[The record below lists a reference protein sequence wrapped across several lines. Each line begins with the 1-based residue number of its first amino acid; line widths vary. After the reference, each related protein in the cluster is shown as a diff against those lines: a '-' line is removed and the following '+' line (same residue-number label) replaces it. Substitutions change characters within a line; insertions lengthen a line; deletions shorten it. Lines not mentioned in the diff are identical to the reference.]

1 MKMHPSK
8 LFCLLVVLSFA
19 ALLLPL
25 SGNAAAVSAE
35 PQTQGPVYIVQDGDT
50 LTTIADRFRVSL
62 DALIQANQ
70 IADPNIVVPGTALV
84 IPGIAG
90 YSGVLDTAPVDFGQ
104 TLTSLSRYYRMD
116 AGLLTRINHITSP
129 AELYVGTTLIL
140 PKQSEQA
147 TKLQSVS
154 LSDGQSLLDLSLA
167 LSQNP
172 WALASSNGLSSLW
185 DLLPGED
192 LFTSA
197 AGKSANRQ
205 SGLIGSVS
213 LSPLPLTQ
221 GKTVEIRVDT
231 NSATELQGNLGETPL
246 HFFPLAPNKYVAFQ
260 GIHAMQDPGI
270 VEFNLTAKDT
280 GGSVAAVSQA
290 VLVAEGNY
298 PQDPPLSVDPA
309 TIDPKITGPE
319 DQLVS
324 QVTSQVTASKL
335 WQGQFQPPVA
345 QPYCVKSGFGSR
357 RSYNGGVL
365 KSFHG
370 GTDFGVCNSSD
381 PFSIYAAADG
391 VVAYT
396 GKLEVRGNA
405 TFINHGWGVYT
416 AYFHQSEIL
425 VKPGDVVKAG
435 QLIGKIGAT
444 GRVTGPHLHWEVW
457 VGGVQVDPLQWLGQ
471 AFPF

>member
-1 MKMHPSK
+1 MRPSR
-8 LFCLLVVLSFA
+8 LVCLLVVLSFVV
-19 ALLLPL
+19 LLLPKA
-25 SGNAAAVSAE
+25 SSIATASADT
-35 PQTQGPVYIVQDGDT
+35 QSQGPVYIVQDGDT
-50 LTTIADRFRVSL
+50 LTSIAARFRVSL
-62 DALIQANQ
+62 DVLIQANQ

-90 YSGVLDTAPVDFGQ
+90 FSGVLDTTPVDFGQ

-116 AGLLTRINHITSP
+116 AGLLARINHITSP

-140 PKQSEQA
+140 PKQEEQA
-147 TKLQSVS
+147 VQPQSIS
-154 LSDGQSLLDLSLA
+154 LREGESVLDLSLS

-172 WALASSNGLSSLW
+172 WALVSSNGLASLW
-185 DLLPGED
+185 DPLPGEA
-192 LFTSA
+192 LFASVD
-197 AGKSANRQ
+197 KSVHR
-205 SGLIGSVS
+205 STGLIASVS

-221 GKTVEIRVDT
+221 GKTVQIRVDT
-231 NSATELQGNLGETPL
+231 STAADLQGSLGEAAL
-246 HFFPLAPNKYVAFQ
+246 HFFALAPDQYVALQ
-260 GIHAMQDPGI
+260 GVHAMQDPGI
-270 VEFNLTAKDT
+270 LELNLTAKDNAGT
-280 GGSVAAVSQA
+280 MAAVSQA

-298 PQDPPLSVDPA
+298 PQDPPLSVDPT

-324 QVTSQVTASKL
+324 QITSQVTGSKL
-335 WQGQFQPPVA
+335 WHGQFLPPVA

-370 GTDFGVCNSSD
+370 GTDFGVCNGSD
-381 PFSIYAAADG
+381 PFSIYAVADG

-396 GKLEVRGNA
+396 GQLEVRGNA

-425 VKPGDVVKAG
+425 VKPGDAVKAG

-444 GRVTGPHLHWEVW
+444 GRVTGPHLHWEIW
-457 VGGVQVDPLQWLGQ
+457 VNGIQVDPLQWLGQ

>member
-1 MKMHPSK
+1 MRPSK
-8 LFCLLVVLSFA
+8 LVCLLVALSFVV
-19 ALLLPL
+19 LLLPL
-25 SGNAAAVSAE
+25 SGTAPTASAE
-35 PQTQGPVYIVQDGDT
+35 TQAQGPVYIVQNGDT
-50 LTTIADRFRVSL
+50 LTSIAARFRVSL

-70 IADPNIVVPGTALV
+70 IADPNVVVPGTPLV

-104 TLTSLSRYYRMD
+104 TLTSLSRYYHMD
-116 AGLLTRINHITSP
+116 ATLLTRINHITSP

-140 PKQSEQA
+140 PKQDEQA
-147 TKLQSVS
+147 AKLQNVS
-154 LSDGQSLLDLSLA
+154 LSGGESLLDLSLV

-172 WALASSNGLSSLW
+172 WALASSNGLGSLW
-185 DLLPGED
+185 DPLPGED
-192 LFTSA
+192 LFAPAEKTASRA
-197 AGKSANRQ
+197 
-205 SGLIGSVS
+205 SGLIASVS

-221 GKTVEIRVDT
+221 GKTVEVRVDT
-231 NSATELQGNLGETPL
+231 SSTAELQGSLGETPL
-246 HFFPLAPNKYVAFQ
+246 HFFALAPNQYVALQ

-270 VEFNLTAKDT
+270 VEFNLTAKDGT
-280 GGSVAAVSQA
+280 GSTAAVSQA
-290 VLVAEGNY
+290 VLVVQGNY

-335 WQGQFQPPVA
+335 WQGEFQPPVA
-345 QPYCVKSGFGSR
+345 QPYCIKSGFGSR

-381 PFSIYAAADG
+381 PFSIYAVADG

-457 VGGVQVDPLQWLGQ
+457 VGGIQVDPLQWLGQ
-471 AFPF
+471 TFPF